1 MLEYTI
7 CKKHKTYK
15 AIHRPKCSCL
25 DCWMI
30 WLKKNPEETIK
41 ADDLQKV
48 VNSCVEKFFSEQDH

>member
-1 MLEYTI
+1 
-7 CKKHKTYK
+7 
-15 AIHRPKCSCL
+15 
-25 DCWMI
+25 MI